1 MFSAFLRFLAH
12 WLELVVPILIVVV
25 GFAALQDPLGRS
37 DFAAA
42 GVLLRAAAAYVA
54 LLLARRS
61 GLLEFFDRFKSG
73 F

>member
-12 WLELVVPILIVVV
+12 WLELVVPVLIVVV
-25 GFAALQDPLGRS
+25 GFAALRDPLGRS
-37 DFAAA
+37 GFAAA
-42 GVLLRAAAAYVA
+42 GVLLCAAAAYVA

-61 GLLEFFDRFKSG
+61 GLLEFFDRFKSD